1 MASSEHKTRIEIK
14 IDDADAMASVDRLV
28 SQLEKAQELAGSLS
42 LNLGGV
48 DGGGKSTGGGG
59 GKSTGGG
66 DGEKKEK
73 KEKKDKPQPTWTG
86 GALAGMGGA
95 IQGLATAST
104 SAHTQAMSNM
114 LSAIRN
120 YSKAFDKIKD
130 YNIKI
135 PKIGLEIPVGK
146 ALSAVSAGL
155 DIASAGVSLRMG
167 VASDIAGTEAGSAM
181 YQNVTGNAGPGY
193 GAGASYGF
201 MPAQSTAI
209 TGQFAAGA
217 GGQLGGDLLSQYNP
231 FSLLRRGEN
240 PMIGAS
246 MLAATGPGGGAA
258 GTLENIAQTR
268 GSFYD
273 SGFRSS
279 SLDKIMQ
286 GFSSIADSLR
296 DNGAKLDLNSLAT
309 AASASSFQ
317 KLGLRAG
324 NVVNNTAGVATGAAN
339 EMLNPFKQLLKAKII
354 AKSFSEG
361 NTLAESIQNMRDF
374 GGDPNQQMEMF
385 RDSGEVGELLMM
397 SVGADL
403 EGASTNVKSRAGD
416 TSFYKPGERSRT
428 RALGTSGM
436 GFSSAFAESK
446 GRLMDSQKGDLD
458 GIKTLLKMSNNL
470 QIALMKYS
478 TMFDFLSQAIVGATD
493 AAFSLINA
501 ISKLV
506 PGAKATKPFKQKTT
520 APLTNQQQGERALNN
535 KILIGE
541 Q

>member
-66 DGEKKEK
+66 DGGGGDGEKKEK
-73 KEKKDKPQPTWTG
+73 KEKPQPTVTG
-86 GALAGMGGA
+86 GVLAGMGGA

-104 SAHTQAMSNM
+104 SAHTQAMGNM

-135 PKIGLEIPVGK
+135 FGTEIPAGK

-155 DIASAGVSLRMG
+155 DIASAGVGLRMG

-217 GGQLGGDLLSQYNP
+217 GGQLGSNLLSQYNP

-403 EGASTNVKSRAGD
+403 EGASTNVKSRADD
-416 TSFYKPGERSRT
+416 TSFYQPGERSRT

-436 GFSSAFAESK
+436 GFSSAFAQSK
-446 GRLMDSQKGDLD
+446 GRLMDSQKDDLD

-478 TMFDFLSQAIVGATD
+478 TMFDVFAKAIVGATD

-501 ISKLV
+501 IGKLI
-506 PGAKATKPFKQKTT
+506 PGFKATKPFKQKTT
-520 APLTNQQQGERALNN
+520 APLTNQQQGERASST

>member
-14 IDDADAMASVDRLV
+14 IDDAAAMASVDRLV

-42 LNLGGV
+42 LNLGG
-48 DGGGKSTGGGG
+48 DGSGGKSTGGGGG

-66 DGEKKEK
+66 DGGGEK

-193 GAGASYGF
+193 GAGSSYGF

-217 GGQLGGDLLSQYNP
+217 GGQLGSDLLSQYNP

-273 SGFRSS
+273 KGFRAS
-279 SLDKIMQ
+279 SLDRIMQ

-354 AKSFSEG
+354 SSSFAKG
-361 NTLAESIQNMRDF
+361 GTLAESIQDMRDF
-374 GGDPNQQMEMF
+374 GGSPDRQMDLF
-385 RDSGEVGELLMM
+385 KNSGEVGELLMM
-397 SVGADL
+397 AVGADL
-403 EGASTNVKSRAGD
+403 GGASANVKSGAGD
-416 TSFYKPGERSRT
+416 TEYYKPGGKSST
-428 RALGTSGM
+428 RALGTLGM
-436 GFSSAFAESK
+436 GYSTAFAESK
-446 GRLMDSQKGDLD
+446 GRLMDSQQGDLD
-458 GIKTLLKMSNNL
+458 GIKTLLRMSNNL
-470 QIALMKYS
+470 QITLMKYS

-501 ISKLV
+501 ISKLI
-506 PGAKATKPFKQKTT
+506 PGSKATKPFKQKDT
-520 APLTNQQQGERALNN
+520 APKKKESKEQQVLPRT
-535 KILIGE
+535 IF
-541 Q
+541 